1 MQVSPRSPRTKP
13 PAPGVAPRQRSARPV
28 APDLALMDAIDAGV
42 CVADFESGEILYAN
56 SPFRRGFGES
66 AKLLSE
72 AERCF
77 SVPPSQRFAPAQL
90 VETGGT
96 TGAVLEDEFLCD
108 VSQQWYL
115 VRARAVAWPGRA
127 WARLHTYCNITSRA
141 ESERFLQAQQ
151 EKLLLTSKLMSVG
164 EMASTLS
171 HELNQPI
178 GAIVNYVSG
187 CLRRIQQ
194 GRCTTNDLIEP
205 LEAARLQAAHAGQ
218 VIARVRDFVRTREPR
233 KEPHAVPAI
242 VDGVLRLLELESSKQ
257 RVRIDVDIA
266 PQLPEFVGDGV
277 MIEQVV
283 LNLVKNAIE
292 AMRDTPPERRRVRI
306 QSAVNADG
314 QIEVRVRD
322 QGPGLSSKNG
332 EQLFSPFFTTKPDGM
347 GIGLNICRS
356 IVEYHGGRLTFS
368 NQADGGCLFAFT
380 LPPGRAAA

>member
-1 MQVSPRSPRTKP
+1 
-13 PAPGVAPRQRSARPV
+13 V

-56 SPFRRGFGES
+56 APFRRGFGES

-96 TGAVLEDEFLCD
+96 TEAVLEDEFLCD

-115 VRARAVAWPGRA
+115 VRARAVAWPGRD
-127 WARLHTYCNITSRA
+127 WVRLHTYCNITSRA

-194 GRCTTNDLIEP
+194 GRCTTNDLVEP

-218 VIARVRDFVRTREPR
+218 VIGRVRDFVRTREPR